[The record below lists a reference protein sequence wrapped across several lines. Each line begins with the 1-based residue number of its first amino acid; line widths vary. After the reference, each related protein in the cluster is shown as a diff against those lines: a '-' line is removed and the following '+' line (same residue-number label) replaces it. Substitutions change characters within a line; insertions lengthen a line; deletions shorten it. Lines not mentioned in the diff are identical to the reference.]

1 MPTLPSLARLS
12 PAGILPRDRRA
23 NDFIPWESLSREKR
37 AQLRDAN
44 ISEETWPYVTS
55 SDRVK
60 ILRASKVI
68 ESEPEAFLPGEI
80 SEYLPPYYDRHTWQ
94 SVGWV
99 KSAEFDD
106 PSYDLVQ
113 AIRLGHERAV
123 GDSFR
128 QDTLLVR
135 VDPSYKTRMD
145 PRFGDE
151 QRLYLKYGERD
162 RTVRVATLYE
172 WARELDIA
180 DAFEAFMS
188 PHELEKLDE
197 WDERREERRRRRRI
211 RNMLFTGKFG
221 WRRLRLL
228 WKMRNLAI
236 YWNSLGYRP
245 DRLDMAA
252 DLREAMEGM
261 EGAVGSRFKIN

>member
-1 MPTLPSLARLS
+1 MPTLPSLARLY

-37 AQLRDAN
+37 EQLWDAN
-44 ISEETWPYVTS
+44 INEETWPYVKS
-55 SDRVK
+55 SDRLK

-68 ESEPEAFLPGEI
+68 ESEPEAFLPSTPDTTWTER
-80 SEYLPPYYDRHTWQ
+80 YNQWLPTVWYDR
-94 SVGWV
+94 SVT
-99 KSAEFDD
+99 FDVA
-106 PSYDLVQ
+106 SYHLVQ
-113 AIRLGHERAV
+113 AIRRGDDWVV
-123 GDSFR
+123 GDSLR
-128 QDTLLVR
+128 RDTLLVR
-135 VDPSYKTRMD
+135 VDPAYKTRPTPGFS
-145 PRFGDE
+145 PRLK
-151 QRLYLKYGERD
+151 QRRYLRKGERD

-172 WARELDIA
+172 WARQLDLSVEALLDGA
-180 DAFEAFMS
+180 DWAGAAS
-188 PHELEKLDE
+188 PRDE
-197 WDERREERRRRRRI
+197 VDERRRRRRI

-221 WRRLRLL
+221 WRRLWFL

-236 YWNSLGYRP
+236 YWNSLVYRP